1 MRSPRAPLLALP
13 LLLCTF
19 APALAPA
26 EPACEAWPGEVSPLP
41 VVSDSD
47 RVNARWAKLRAAELA
62 KLAAPLE
69 TIATV
74 DAQRLWRHVLCLDPE
89 SAEAKGGVQRT
100 LPSRVH
106 RLAVLPGSPMVTAP
120 APDLAS
126 ALATLGRPLRLA
138 APRAAPAVAAEPPA
152 QAPRLTAESFRAADH
167 ELAQA
172 ETLNRQARFEEA
184 LASADRARTALPI
197 GWSADVQQRRARIE
211 AAAATAQVAL
221 GREQEARRSFGQA
234 LQADPA
240 FRLDAR
246 STSPKVMRAFDAA
259 RSAAPAAAPEATP

>member
-1 MRSPRAPLLALP
+1 MRLPRTLRRLLP
-13 LLLCTF
+13 LLVCILV
-19 APALAPA
+19 PAHLQAD
-26 EPACEAWPGEVSPLP
+26 PACTAWPGELSPLP
-41 VVSDSD
+41 VVSDPD
-47 RVNARWAKLRAAELA
+47 RVNARWAKLRAEELA
-62 KLAAPLE
+62 QLAVPLE

-89 SAEAKGGVQRT
+89 SVDAKGGVQRT

-106 RLAVLPGSPMVTAP
+106 RLAVLPGGPALTGP

-126 ALATLGRPLRLA
+126 ALATLGRPLRMATRSA
-138 APRAAPAVAAEPPA
+138 APDVAAQPA
-152 QAPRLTAESFRAADH
+152 RTRTLDAESFRDADH

-184 LASADRARTALPI
+184 LAAAERARSALPI
-197 GWSADVQQRRARIE
+197 GWSDDVQRRRARIE
-211 AAAATAQVAL
+211 VAAATAQVAL
-221 GREQEARRSFGQA
+221 GREHEARRSFGQA
-234 LQADPA
+234 LQADPD

-259 RSAAPAAAPEATP
+259 RSANAPAAPEATP